1 MENNEEKEIVNVEL
15 TDDEKLSILIDLI
28 NEVDESL
35 TNNESNKLSK

>member
-35 TNNESNKLSK
+35 TNDESNKLSK

>member
-28 NEVDESL
+28 NDVDESL
-35 TNNESNKLSK
+35 TDDESNKLSK

>member
-28 NEVDESL
+28 NEVDDSL
-35 TNNESNKLSK
+35 TNDESNKLSK